1 MGSKSGKRTPLMQQ
15 YYSIKKKYPDALLLF
30 RVGDFYETFGEDAK
44 KTAEILGIVLTK
56 RGSGSEAETALA
68 GFPYH
73 ALNTYLPKLVRAGMR
88 VAICEQLEDP
98 KKAKTIVKRGVTEII
113 TPGLSYHDDILDKDK
128 NNFLASV
135 YFGKK
140 QTGVAFIDVST
151 GEFYVAQGSPEYIA
165 KLLNNFQPSEVI
177 FSSEDKKLFKEHFGE
192 SFYTY
197 PLDEWVFEQDYAR
210 ELLLSHFE
218 TLSLKGFGID
228 DMPEAVIAAGAVLH
242 YLKQNLNDKP
252 EHVRRIQKIFPDE
265 YLWMDKFTMRNL
277 ELIYSPHG
285 EEATLLG
292 VLDKTL
298 TPMGG
303 RLLKK
308 WLAFP
313 LKNIPEINERLDITS
328 ALISSNEV
336 RESVV
341 EYLKSVGDM
350 ERLLSRIVTSKARPR
365 EVLQL
370 LKATKNIRH
379 VQQLLAGSDQDVLK
393 RFSAQFQ
400 DLPELEE
407 LIENTLTDEPPV
419 QVGKGDVIKPGVSA
433 ELDEWRALR
442 SNAKNFLN
450 EILEREIEN
459 TGIPSLRIGFNNV
472 FGYYLEV
479 RNTHK
484 DKVPETWIRK
494 QTLTSSERYIT
505 EELKELETKILSAEE
520 NILRLEQELYEKLL
534 EDIKAFIIPVQQ
546 NARQTA
552 RLDVLLSFARTAL
565 KNHYVRPEINEGYA
579 LEIKEGRH
587 PVIEKHLPDDET
599 YVPNDLYLDRDTQQ
613 ILMITG
619 PNMSGKSALLRQT
632 ALIVIMAQMGSFVPA
647 KSAQIGLVD
656 KIFTRVGASDNIAMG
671 ESTFMV
677 EMNETAS
684 ILNNL
689 SERSLIL
696 LDEIGRGTSTY
707 DGISIAWAIAE
718 FLHEHPTRPKTLF
731 ATHYHEL
738 NEMEKIF
745 KRIKN
750 FHVSVKEYKDK
761 VIFVRKLVP
770 GGSEHSFGIHVAKL
784 AGMPSYVIRQAEK
797 MLKKLEENYRPDE
810 NKKKI
815 SREDPVQLTF
825 FQLDDPLL
833 EELRDIIVSLDIN
846 NLTPV
851 EALNMLH
858 EIKSKLIKK

>member
-1 MGSKSGKRTPLMQQ
+1 MAGKSGKRTPLMQQ

-44 KTAEILGIVLTK
+44 KTAEILGIILTK

-113 TPGLSYHDDILDKDK
+113 TPGLSYNEDILDKDK
-128 NNFLASV
+128 NNFLAAV
-135 YFGKK
+135 YSGKK

-151 GEFYVAQGSPEYIA
+151 GEFYVAQGNTEYIA
-165 KLLNNFQPSEVI
+165 KLLNNFRPSEVI
-177 FSSEDKKLFKEHFGE
+177 HPREDAKRFVQHFGDR
-192 SFYTY
+192 FYTY
-197 PLDEWVFEQDYAR
+197 ALDEWIFEPDYAT
-210 ELLLSHFE
+210 ELLLEKFQ
-218 TLSLKGFGID
+218 TRSLKGFGID
-228 DMPEAVIAAGAVLH
+228 EMPEAVVAAGAILH
-242 YLKQNLNDKP
+242 YLKQNLNDRLD
-252 EHVRRIQKIFPDE
+252 HVQTIRRIFPGE
-265 YLWMDKFTMRNL
+265 YVWMDRFTMRNL
-277 ELIYSPHG
+277 ELLYSPHG
-285 EEATLLG
+285 EEATLLS
-292 VLDKTL
+292 VLDKTQ
-298 TPMGG
+298 TSMGG

-313 LKNIPEINERLDITS
+313 LKDRDEINLRLDITE
-328 ALISSNEV
+328 ALIRADDE
-336 RESVV
+336 REQTG
-341 EYLKSVGDM
+341 EHLKSVGDV
-350 ERLLSRIVTSKARPR
+350 ERMLSRIVTSKARPR
-365 EVLQL
+365 EV
-370 LKATKNIRH
+370 
-379 VQQLLAGSDQDVLK
+379 QQLLRALK
-393 RFSAQFQ
+393 HMKTIKGILVASEKKA
-400 DLPELEE
+400 LKELGNKMADTSEAE
-407 LIENTLTDEPPV
+407 MLIEKTLVDDPPV
-419 QVGKGDVIKPGVSA
+419 QVGKGDIIRQGVSA
-433 ELDEWRALR
+433 ELDEWRSLR
-442 SNAKNFLN
+442 QNAKNFLD
-450 EILEREIEN
+450 EILQREIER
-459 TGIPSLRIGFNNV
+459 TGIPSLKIGFNNV

-484 DKVPETWIRK
+484 DKVPEEWMRK

-505 EELKELETKILSAEE
+505 EELKELEARILGAEEKILT
-520 NILRLEQELYEKLL
+520 LEQALYEELL
-534 EDIKAFIIPVQQ
+534 EKIKQYITPIQKQAQLI
-546 NARQTA
+546 ART
-552 RLDVLLSFARTAL
+552 DVLLSFARTAL
-565 KNHYVRPEINEGYA
+565 KNHYSRPEINMSHK

-587 PVIEKHLPDDET
+587 PVIEKHLPEDET
-599 YVPNDLYLDRDTQQ
+599 YVPNDIYLDRETQQ

-632 ALIVIMAQMGSFVPA
+632 ALIVIMAQTGSFVPA
-647 KSAQIGLVD
+647 KSARIGLID

-718 FLHEHPTRPKTLF
+718 FLHEHPARPKTLF

-738 NEMEKIF
+738 NEMEKLF
-745 KRIKN
+745 ERIKN
-750 FHVSVKEYKDK
+750 FHISVKEYKDK

-784 AGMPSYVIRQAEK
+784 AGMPAYVIRKAEK
-797 MLKKLEENYRPDE
+797 MLKKLEETYRPDE
-810 NKKKI
+810 TKEKLSAK
-815 SREDPVQLTF
+815 EPVQLSF

-833 EELRDIIVSLDIN
+833 EELRDIIVSLDVN
-846 NLTPV
+846 NLTPI
-851 EALNMLH
+851 EALNTLNQ
-858 EIKSKLIKK
+858 IKNKLIKK